1 MIAERTAWEGERDA
15 MHGRGML
22 GASEVAAAAG
32 VSPYVSRLK
41 RYAIDAGLES
51 RAVSPETQELF
62 RWGHLNQPTILQA
75 YADESGR
82 TLKDFGDYTIQ
93 THKDFPRW
101 WATLDGGVEPC
112 DGHDGPGIVE
122 AKNVGA
128 RSADRWDDGVPA
140 EVEAQMQ
147 VQMAVTDC
155 TWGSAAALF
164 GGNKFLWWDV
174 ERNDAAIAWLY
185 QQTVKH
191 WERIRAGEPPAATP
205 GDAATL
211 LAMFPKHVVGKVVK
225 VDEDAA
231 VDFVAYTL
239 CKKRENAEK
248 ASAEA
253 HRVHILEAAEDAEI
267 VELPDGTRYSV
278 KEQKK
283 KAHPVAA
290 STSRVIRK
298 LKMETSGD

>member
-1 MIAERTAWEGERDA
+1 MIAERTAWEAERAA
-15 MHGRGML
+15 MKGKGMN
-22 GASEVAAAAG
+22 GASEVPATAG
-32 VSPYVSRLK
+32 VSPYVSRL
-41 RYAIDAGLES
+41 RQYAIDAGLES
-51 RAVSPETQELF
+51 RAVSPETEELF

-155 TWGSAAALF
+155 TWGSAAALI
-164 GGNKFLWWDV
+164 GGNRLVWVDV

-191 WERIRAGEPPAATP
+191 WERIRDGEPPAATP

-211 LAMFPKHVVGKVVK
+211 LAMFPTHVVGKVVE
-225 VDEDAA
+225 VDEETAR
-231 VDFVAYTL
+231 DFTGYTL
-239 CKKRENAEK
+239 WKARENTAK
-248 ASAEA
+248 AAAEA
-253 HRVHILEAAEDAEI
+253 HRVHILEAAEDAVI

-278 KEQKK
+278 KAQTQKEHVRK
-283 KAHPVAA
+283 A

-298 LKMETSGD
+298 MKEKRS